1 MKRILVTAKALQVG
15 DYVVTQPVDK
25 DNMPIAKQ
33 YTEKVIAVGINL
45 SDRTVDIR
53 TDVDGE
59 CRSAMGMAMDLEL
72 EIFRP

>member
-1 MKRILVTAKALQVG
+1 MNRILVTAKSLQVG

-25 DNMPIAKQ
+25 DNMPVNKQ
-33 YTEKVIAVGINL
+33 YTEKVISVGINFE
-45 SDRTVDIR
+45 DRTVDIR
-53 TDVDGE
+53 TDMDGE